1 MANDQICII
10 EKRGI
15 EILMGNSNQYYN
27 NSVLKKV
34 YTILIL
40 LLPITT
46 VYASPIPSISFG
58 EIITLLFIAI
68 LLGDMIMKRE
78 LILIKS
84 PFLIYLMYALL
95 VTVVSGLIFTVM
107 FNEFSMTDSIQR
119 MIRDTVYFAMA
130 LLFAPA
136 YFDFQY
142 GIKVIRK
149 IIFILGIFVFI
160 QFIVY
165 AMLQVYI
172 PGIIPQMKTTI
183 SGGITG
189 AELIDRFAR
198 NAALD
203 GFARPNGFLKEP
215 ASIAQFVSV
224 GLLLELFPQEGR
236 VSFKRAIFYS
246 FVMLITFS
254 VNAYVALLVCW
265 SLWALYS
272 NRGSRDYFIR
282 IILFVLLLITALI
295 LMMQNPKT
303 ASIINR
309 LIELKNGDRPTGSAA
324 VRMMRGMAFYFKMP
338 PFYQIFGSGFG
349 NFLQFKS
356 LYNIST
362 IYELADEYMNT
373 NAYILISSG
382 IVGFGLYLSALIS
395 EAKRRHILAGM
406 IAVIILMFGLSSSIY
421 CSDVYVI
428 MLAFFITTPK
438 KGNIYES

>member
-1 MANDQICII
+1 MYK

-15 EILMGNSNQYYN
+15 GILMENSNQYYN
-27 NSVLKKV
+27 NSVLRKG

-40 LLPITT
+40 LLPITM
-46 VYASPIPSISFG
+46 VYASPIPSVSFG
-58 EIITLLFIAI
+58 EIIILLFIAI

-95 VTVVSGLIFTVM
+95 VTVVSGIIFTVM

-224 GLLLELFPQEGR
+224 GLLLELFPQERR
-236 VSFKRAIFYS
+236 VNFKRAIFYS
-246 FVMLITFS
+246 FVMLITLS

-265 SLWALYS
+265 SLWALYT

-282 IILFVLLLITALI
+282 IILFVLLLIIALI

-309 LIELKNGDRPTGSAA
+309 LIELKNGGRPNGSSA
-324 VRMMRGMAFYFKMP
+324 VRVMRGMAFYFKMP
-338 PFYQIFGSGFG
+338 PFYEIFGSGFG

-382 IVGFGLYLSALIS
+382 IVGFGLYLSALVR
-395 EAKRRHILAGM
+395 EAKQRHIFAGM
-406 IAVIILMFGLSSSIY
+406 IALIILTFGLSSSIY
-421 CSDVYVI
+421 SSDVYVI

-438 KGNIYES
+438 KGNIYEN